1 MDQCLCCSLIVEI
14 MKLLFSVQ
22 WYKGQKS
29 KKPERILLPATP
41 SKATVSQAANG
52 LSQSS
57 KGENLG
63 DLKVALTGLSRDSR
77 VDFSF
82 FFFQILFSLVGHS

>member
-1 MDQCLCCSLIVEI
+1 M
-14 MKLLFSVQ
+14 
-22 WYKGQKS
+22 
-29 KKPERILLPATP
+29 
-41 SKATVSQAANG
+41 SQAGNG

-77 VDFSF
+77 ENWKSKIEEAGGQVHAKLKKDTDC
-82 FFFQILFSLVGHS
+82 LVVIGTWNDQDSEIKKAR